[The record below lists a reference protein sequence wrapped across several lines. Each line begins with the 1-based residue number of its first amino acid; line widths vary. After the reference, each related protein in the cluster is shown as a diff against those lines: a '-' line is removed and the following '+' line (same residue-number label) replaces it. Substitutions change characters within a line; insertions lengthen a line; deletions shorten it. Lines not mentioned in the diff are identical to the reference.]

1 MMETTTIPRV
11 EPSDR
16 DTADTTHRDDP
27 ESLRFYTK
35 AKLALVAQVRA
46 LRELLKQRGSETR
59 LRQCDELMVK
69 LAEDRFTLA
78 VLGQFKRGKS
88 SLMNALIGRALLP
101 VGVLPL
107 TSAITLLRFGPKERL
122 LVTREDVTLPFPD
135 EYPVERLAEF
145 VTEKENPGN
154 RKRLKC
160 ACVELPSPFLRRGL
174 EFVDTPGV
182 GSAIEA
188 NTATTLRFLPD
199 CDAALFVTSVETP
212 FTKVELEFLERIRA
226 HVRKIFFVVNK
237 TDLLDGHER
246 QEVLDFIT
254 RTIRGQMGSADV
266 KVFPLSSRIGLTA
279 KLAGDWTA
287 CLQSGLKNFEDAL
300 ARFLSGEKASVFL
313 TAILDKALRLLEQES
328 VEVELQRKARATAD
342 ADLSRELE
350 TLGARWREHET
361 VRTKTFDRLRQ
372 HIAAQTAVALTPEF
386 QIFLTRERTRL
397 SRHLEGV
404 LRRAAWQ
411 PCREVSARLAG
422 RALGLLRQNTLR
434 WALEHAELLTFRSDQ
449 VALEHWKQIQS
460 NLNEIPLLAAGVL
473 GVEQGKSSVD
483 ETLPPWHVD
492 VVFETPVLPHLQW
505 NPGVTGGWALLP
517 VRFRRERLRLKME
530 EEYDRLMKHFAGLAL
545 AFFTLHVNKA
555 LDRLADAVRS
565 QANETQTRLLAAFAG
580 KRPPGTG
587 ASTDGELGQSEP
599 EWAGAQLQS
608 MREHIL
614 ALRAEIACAH
624 WTPTEDPVEQ
634 PAPPREPIA
643 PTALMMSFG
652 VPTREGDL
660 LSDLETRGCPA
671 CEHLAR
677 TAFEFF
683 AQWQYALVTDEHA
696 QKAFAAEL
704 GFCPLHLW
712 QLAAVSSP
720 LGASVGWVKLA
731 ERLSQ
736 AVTQAATSPSA
747 SQDVPAL
754 VRRSTNCRI
763 CRLLRDAERKYVQR
777 LAAAVQE
784 PRGRETYARSQGACL
799 RHIGLLLGALAS
811 EEARQF
817 LLRHAARRFEEM
829 AEDMQ
834 SYGMKTEALRCAL
847 QNADEMDAYRR
858 ALNHLAGAK
867 AVCCPWDED
876 GEL

>member
-1 MMETTTIPRV
+1 MMEAPTIPQT
-11 EPSDR
+11 EPSNCN
-16 DTADTTHRDDP
+16 TANAAHRDDP
-27 ESLRFYTK
+27 ESLRFYTRG
-35 AKLALVAQVRA
+35 KLALVAQVRA
-46 LRELLKQRGSETR
+46 LRELLKRRGSETR
-59 LRQCDELMVK
+59 LRQCEDLMVK

-122 LVTREDVTLPFPD
+122 LVTREDVKLPFPE

-188 NTATTLRFLPD
+188 NTVTTLRFLPD

-212 FTKVELEFLERIRA
+212 FTTVELEFLERIRD

-237 TDLLDGHER
+237 TDLLDGCER
-246 QEVLDFIT
+246 REVLDFVA

-266 KVFPLSSRIGLTA
+266 KVFPVSSRIGLTA
-279 KLAGDWTA
+279 KLAGDWSA
-287 CLQSGLKNFEDAL
+287 WLQSGLGNLEDAL

-313 TAILDKALRLLEQES
+313 TAILDKTLRLLEQES

-361 VRTKTFDRLRQ
+361 ARTKTFDHLRQ
-372 HIAAQTAVALTPEF
+372 HITAQTPVVLAPEF
-386 QIFLTRERTRL
+386 QLFLARERARL
-397 SRHLEGV
+397 SRHLERV
-404 LRRAAWQ
+404 LRRVAWQ
-411 PCREVSARLAG
+411 PCRKVSARWAG
-422 RALGLLRQNTLR
+422 RALGLLRRNTLR
-434 WALEHAELLTFRSDQ
+434 WALEHAELLTFRSDR
-449 VALEHWKQIQS
+449 VALEHWIQIQS
-460 NLNEIPLLAAGVL
+460 NLNDIPRLAAGVL
-473 GVEQGKSSVD
+473 GVEQGKSPVE

-492 VVFETPVLPHLQW
+492 VVFEPPVLPHLQW
-505 NPGVTGGWALLP
+505 HPFIAAIWALLP
-517 VRFRRERLRLKME
+517 VRFRRERLRLRME
-530 EEYDRLMKHFAGLAL
+530 EEFDRLMKHFTGLAL
-545 AFFTLHVNKA
+545 AFFTVHVNKG

-565 QANETQTRLLAAFAG
+565 QTNETQARLLAAFAG
-580 KRPPGTG
+580 KRPTRTG
-587 ASTDGELGQSEP
+587 DSSDGESGESDPQ
-599 EWAGAQLQS
+599 WAGAQLQS
-608 MREHIL
+608 IREHIL
-614 ALRAEIACAH
+614 ALRAEIACVL
-624 WTPTEDPVEQ
+624 WPSTEDPVQQ
-634 PAPPREPIA
+634 PAPPQEPVA
-643 PTALMMSFG
+643 PTTPMNSFRF
-652 VPTREGDL
+652 PTGKRNLLADL
-660 LSDLETRGCPA
+660 KTRGCPA

-683 AQWQYALVTDEHA
+683 AHWQYALAIDEHA

-704 GFCPLHLW
+704 GFCPLHFW

-720 LGASVGWVKLA
+720 CGASVGWAKLA

-736 AVTQAATSPSA
+736 AVTRVATSPSA

-754 VRRSTNCRI
+754 VRRSTDCRI
-763 CRLLRDAERKYVQR
+763 CQLLREEERKYVHWF
-777 LAAAVQE
+777 AAAVQE
-784 PRGRETYARSQGACL
+784 PHGGEAYARSQGACL
-799 RHIGLLLGALAS
+799 RHLGLLLGAS
-811 EEARQF
+811 SNEDARQF
-817 LLRHAARRFEEM
+817 LLGHAARRFEEM

-834 SYGMKTEALRCAL
+834 SYGMKTEALRRAL

-858 ALNHLAGAK
+858 ALTHFAGAR

>member
-1 MMETTTIPRV
+1 MMEAPTIPRT

-16 DTADTTHRDDP
+16 NTADAAHRDDP
-27 ESLRFYTK
+27 ESLRFYTR

-46 LRELLKQRGSETR
+46 LRELLKRRGSETR
-59 LRQCDELMVK
+59 LRQCEDLMVK

-107 TSAITLLRFGPKERL
+107 TSAITLLRFGSKERL
-122 LVTREDVTLPFPD
+122 LVTREDVKLSFPE

-160 ACVELPSPFLRRGL
+160 ACIELPSPFLRRGL

-188 NTATTLRFLPD
+188 NTDTTLRFLPD
-199 CDAALFVTSVETP
+199 CDAALFVTSVDTP

-237 TDLLDGHER
+237 TDLIEGHEE
-246 QEVLDFIT
+246 QEALDFIT
-254 RTIRGQMGSADV
+254 RSIRGQMGTADV
-266 KVFPLSSRIGLTA
+266 KMFPVSSRIGLTA
-279 KLAGDWTA
+279 KLAGDWSA
-287 CLQSGLKNFEDAL
+287 CLQSGLGILEDAL

-313 TAILDKALRLLEQES
+313 TAILDKTLRLLEQES

-342 ADLSRELE
+342 ADLLRELK

-361 VRTKTFDRLRQ
+361 ARTKMFDHLRL
-372 HIAAQTAVALTPEF
+372 HIAAQTAVVLTAEF
-386 QIFLTRERTRL
+386 QFYLTRERTRL
-397 SRHLEGV
+397 SRHLGRV
-404 LRRAAWQ
+404 LRRAGWQ
-411 PCREVSARLAG
+411 PCREVLARLAG
-422 RALGLLRQNTLR
+422 RALGLLRRSTLR
-434 WALEHAELLTFRSDQ
+434 WALEHAELLTFRSDR

-460 NLNEIPLLAAGVL
+460 NLNDIPRLAASVL
-473 GVEQGKSSVD
+473 GVEQGKSSV
-483 ETLPPWHVD
+483 EKTLPTWHMD
-492 VVFETPVLPHLQW
+492 VLFEPPVLPHLQW
-505 NPGVTGGWALLP
+505 NPRVTGGWALLP
-517 VRFRRERLRLKME
+517 VRFSRERLGLKME

-545 AFFTLHVNKA
+545 AFFTLQVNKA
-555 LDRLADAVRS
+555 LDRMADTVRS

-580 KRPPGTG
+580 ERVAGTG
-587 ASTDGELGQSEP
+587 ALPIDELGRLDP
-599 EWAGAQLQS
+599 EWASTQLQS
-608 MREHIL
+608 IREHIL
-614 ALRAEIACAH
+614 ALRAEIACA
-624 WTPTEDPVEQ
+624 PLPVTEAPVKQ
-634 PAPPREPIA
+634 PAPMQEPIA
-643 PTALMMSFG
+643 PTTIMKSFG
-652 VPTREGDL
+652 VPTRESNLLTDL
-660 LSDLETRGCPA
+660 KTRGCPA

-683 AQWQYALVTDEHA
+683 AQWQYVLVIDEHA

-720 LGASVGWVKLA
+720 LGASVGWAKLA

-754 VRRSTNCRI
+754 VRRSTECRI
-763 CRLLRDAERKYVQR
+763 CRLLREAERKYVHWF
-777 LAAAVQE
+777 AAAVQE
-784 PRGRETYARSQGACL
+784 PRGREAYARSQGACL
-799 RHIGLLLGALAS
+799 QHLGLLLGAS
-811 EEARQF
+811 SNEDTRQF

-834 SYGMKTEALRCAL
+834 SYGMKTEALRRAL

-858 ALNHLAGAK
+858 ALTHLAGAK